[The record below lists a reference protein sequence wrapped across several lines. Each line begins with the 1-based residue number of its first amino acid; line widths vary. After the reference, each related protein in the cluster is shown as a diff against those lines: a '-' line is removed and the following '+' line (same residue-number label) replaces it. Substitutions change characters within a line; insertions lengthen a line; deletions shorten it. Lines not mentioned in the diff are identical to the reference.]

1 MRAPFREKEN
11 TMTYA
16 KHIVA
21 AAALLASFGV
31 AHAENS
37 SNTDRAAFYQSLQN
51 GAAASNATVI
61 EGRQATRIAQPTT
74 EARQA
79 PLLTDA
85 DRYVEQHNIDLNH

>member
-1 MRAPFREKEN
+1 
-11 TMTYA
+11 MTYA

-31 AHAENS
+31 AHAETS
-37 SNTDRAAFYQSLQN
+37 DDADRAAFYKALQTP
-51 GAAASNATVI
+51 AAATTAPVV

>member
-1 MRAPFREKEN
+1 
-11 TMTYA
+11 MTYA

-37 SNTDRAAFYQSLQN
+37 SNADRAAFYQSLRS
-51 GAAASNATVI
+51 GAAASDATVV
-61 EGRQATRIAQPTT
+61 EGRQAARIAQPT

-79 PLLTDA
+79 PRLTDA
-85 DRYVEQHNIDLNH
+85 DRYVEQRNIDLNH